1 MSPPEPIYSS
11 PGHWLVRLHMLAY
24 LKSGGRLGHK
34 LGGTRSL
41 LLTTRGRTSG
51 KLFRTALLYGQDA
64 GRYVIVASRGGH
76 PQHPNWFSNLRQ
88 DPTVQVQ
95 VGTEVFEAA
104 ARIAQGAERERLWAL
119 MAAIWPRY
127 NTYQANTQRTIPVVV
142 LERSG

>member
-76 PQHPNWFSNLRQ
+76 PQHPNWYLNLRK
-88 DPTVQVQ
+88 DPQVQ
-95 VGTEVFEAA
+95 AQVGAEQFSAT
-104 ARIAQGAERERLWAL
+104 AREAQGAERQRLWAL
-119 MAAIWPRY
+119 MVSIWPEY
-127 NTYQANTQRTIPVVV
+127 ENYQAKTQRIIPVII
-142 LERSG
+142 LEPNA